1 MPITNVLA
9 VVTVTDFDAARI
21 WYERLL
27 GRPADRLP
35 MAGCAEWQI
44 TANGGLQVVRNAG
57 RAGKAFV
64 TLGVVDLEGHLAYLA
79 GRGLAAGAITE
90 GKTESGQPLRT
101 ASIND
106 PDGNLITFGEEPSSR
121 PLSGRV

>member
-9 VVTVTDFDAARI
+9 VVTVADFDATRI

-35 MAGCAEWQI
+35 MPGCAEWQI
-44 TANGGLQVVRNAG
+44 TANGGLQLVRNAS

-79 GRGLAAGAITE
+79 GRGLAAGVITE
-90 GKTESGQPLRT
+90 GRTEGGQPLRI
-101 ASIND
+101 ASITD
-106 PDGNLITFGEEPSSR
+106 PEGNRITFAEEPSSR